1 MNIIAAN
8 NIINMELQGLFPKD
22 RLEEMN
28 EIINYYK
35 YYEGEELDW
44 IKSATDYVA
53 TEKDTNYIKKLID
66 EEARF
71 MFSKPPY
78 FNINVEGNEEVE
90 KKLNKYL
97 KRTLKNNLFNNIGV
111 INKGFNS
118 FNCDF

>member
-90 KKLNKYL
+90 KSLI
-97 KRTLKNNLFNNIGV
+97 NI
-111 INKGFNS
+111 
-118 FNCDF
+118 